1 MSAKI
6 APAFPASG
14 YLPVSLNQVLAN
26 RKLQQ
31 QEVDRARCDARQA
44 GQPSPCVQ
52 VLNVS
57 LFFDGTNNHGES
69 DDRSNPISSSN
80 IRRLYRASIG
90 RIGLK
95 QGGNYGYYSYYIQ
108 GVGTVFQ
115 EIGEPEPSAIGLAFA
130 KGGEER
136 ILWGLTR
143 VVDALR
149 RSMSD
154 QLDVVQD
161 DEAVSLIR
169 SMQYTYEI
177 QDNDKGRD
185 VKVLRQTTVAER
197 QAVMMKALQS
207 VLDKRQQDYK
217 PRVLRI
223 RLYVYGF
230 SRGAAEARAFL
241 WRLRELMDVA
251 AGTLC
256 EIPLSVEFAG
266 LFDTVASVGSTELMP
281 GGEGHAGWADDSM
294 RLPPGFVARCEHLVS
309 AHEQR
314 LCFPLDSVATEQ
326 NGNYPSAASEW
337 IYPGMHSD
345 VGGGYPPGDQGKARE
360 GQGMLLSQLPLLHMF
375 QMAHEAGAPL
385 QVDKSLLQDVDPE
398 QLALLEESEAWRF
411 MDETVGG
418 LFVYKKLLLDRFEA
432 WRAAAMTAKDLNAML
447 QFQTAQITAWR
458 IARYAGGIE
467 GKGGPGYRDADFYKH
482 SKDTPPWQVDAQED
496 AWKKA
501 GKRRSADKTPPGEVI
516 LQPPAGHESDGPQPY
531 TPNIDKD
538 YEPLRDRTQLREGAK
553 DFSDDYTGKTTLSPN
568 LFGGFVTFF
577 SGLSRP
583 FSDDCGQ
590 ELQMLKEDG
599 EGLYQAITGNALLMA
614 LYDEHIHDSRAWFM
628 HATLGKREPHG
639 TYLRY
644 RTVFYTDGNSNKKP
658 ICEAPRAKE
667 IKRQQI
673 EESRQRS
680 QNGI

>member
-1 MSAKI
+1 M
-6 APAFPASG
+6 
-14 YLPVSLNQVLAN
+14 
-26 RKLQQ
+26 
-31 QEVDRARCDARQA
+31 
-44 GQPSPCVQ
+44 
-52 VLNVS
+52 LNVS

-69 DDRSNPISSSN
+69 DDKSSPISSSN

-95 QGGNYGYYSYYIQ
+95 QGSNYGYYSYYIQ

-115 EIGEPEPSAIGLAFA
+115 EIGEAEPSAMGLAFA

-143 VVDALR
+143 IVDVLR

-154 QLDVVQD
+154 QLEVVQD
-161 DEAVSLIR
+161 AEALELIR
-169 SMQYTYEI
+169 GMQYTYEI
-177 QDNDKGRD
+177 RENAKDRD
-185 VKVLRQTTVAER
+185 VRVARRTTVAER
-197 QAVMMKALQS
+197 QAVMKKALQS
-207 VLDKRQQDYK
+207 VLDKRQLDYK

-241 WRLRELMDVA
+241 WRLRELMNIEA
-251 AGTLC
+251 KTLC
-256 EIPLSVEFAG
+256 DIPLCVEFAG

-281 GGEGHAGWADDSM
+281 GGEGHVGWADDTM
-294 RLPPGFVARCEHLVS
+294 HLPPGFVVRCEHLVS

-326 NGNYPSAASEW
+326 NGNYPSGASEW
-337 IYPGMHSD
+337 VYPGMHSD

-375 QMAHEAGAPL
+375 QMAYGAGAPL
-385 QVDKSLLQDVDPE
+385 QADKSLLQDVDPE

-411 MDETVGG
+411 MDKNTSD
-418 LFVYKKLLLDRFEA
+418 LFTYSQQLIDRFEA
-432 WRAAAMTAKDLNAML
+432 WRSTAMAANDLNAIL

-458 IARYAGGIE
+458 IARYAGGIQA
-467 GKGGPGYRDADFYKH
+467 KGGPGYRDADFYKH
-482 SKDTPPWQVDAQED
+482 SKDTPSWQVDAQKD

-501 GKRRSADKTPPGEVI
+501 GKQRRKDKVPPSEVI
-516 LQPPAGHESDGPQPY
+516 LQPPADQEGDGPQPY
-531 TPNIDKD
+531 TPNVDKD
-538 YEPLRDRTQLREGAK
+538 YEPVMDSTQLSEGAK

-590 ELQMLKEDG
+590 ELHMLKEDG
-599 EGLYQAITGNALLMA
+599 EALYQAVTGNALLMA

-644 RTVFYTDGNSNKKP
+644 RTVFYTDGHSNKKP

-667 IKRQQI
+667 IKRQQA
-673 EESRQRS
+673 EASRQRLES
-680 QNGI
+680 RF